1 MNPLYIGL
9 IGIILVLV
17 LMACKM
23 PIGFAMML
31 VGTVGFAYLVNWQA
45 ALQIVGVS
53 SYGVA
58 SNYEWLVLPLF
69 FLLASILFFGGLGE
83 DMYGIAY
90 VFLGRLPGGLAM
102 ATILANA
109 IFAAISGSSIA
120 GAVTIGTIA
129 LPEMKKRGYD
139 DSLRT
144 ACVAAGG
151 TLSILIPPSTILVIY
166 GIITETSIVDLF
178 AGGFVPGAIL
188 ASMFM
193 MMIYVRAKMN
203 PKLAPPGE
211 RSTMKQ
217 KGLGILKCLDAVI
230 IIIGV
235 MGGLLIGWFTPTEA
249 AGVACGA
256 CLLTSTIRGRMTW
269 KALKGALLDGVQ
281 NTGMIY
287 ACLIGALILT
297 PFIAMTRIPMEL
309 SGLVMS
315 FGLPPKLVMMLVV
328 VVYLILGCFI
338 DTMSIVLLTVPVFFP
353 LIKSI
358 GYDPVWFGVMVVLVV
373 EMALLTPPVGM
384 NVWVVAGIAKDV
396 PMQKIFK
403 GIWPYVAVEMV
414 FIIILIFFPGIVT
427 FLPNLLRSM
436 AH

>member
-1 MNPLYIGL
+1 MNPLIIGV
-9 IGIILVLV
+9 IGILLVLA

-31 VGTVGFAYLVNWQA
+31 VGSLGFAYLVNFQA
-45 ALQIVGVS
+45 ALQIVGVA

-69 FLLASILFFGGLGE
+69 FFLAAILFFGGLGE

-139 DSLRT
+139 DALRT

-151 TLSILIPPSTILVIY
+151 TLSILIPPSTILIVY
-166 GIITETSIVDLF
+166 GIITETSIVQLF
-178 AGGFVPGAIL
+178 AAGFIPGAIL
-188 ASMFM
+188 SFMFM
-193 MMIYVRAKMN
+193 TMIYIRARLN

-211 RSTMKQ
+211 RTTMKE
-217 KGLGILKCLDAVI
+217 KAIGILKCLDAI
-230 IIIGV
+230 IIIVGV
-235 MGGLLIGWFTPTEA
+235 MGGLLLGWFTPTEA
-249 AGVACGA
+249 AGVACGGA
-256 CLLTSTIRGRMTW
+256 IASSLIRKRLSW
-269 KALKGALLDGVQ
+269 KSFKGALWDSVQ

-297 PFIAMTRIPMEL
+297 PFIAVTRIPMEL

-315 FGLPPKLVMMLVV
+315 FGFPPVVVMMLIV

-353 LIKSI
+353 LVKSI
-358 GYDPVWFGVMVVLVV
+358 GYDPIWFGVMVVLVV

-384 NVWVVAGIAKDV
+384 NVWVVSGIAKDV
-396 PMQKIFK
+396 PMQTIFR
-403 GIWPYVAVEMV
+403 GIWPFVAVELFFV
-414 FIIILIFFPGIVT
+414 IILILFPQIVM
-427 FLPNLLRSM
+427 FLPNLLR
-436 AH
+436 

>member
-1 MNPLYIGL
+1 MNPLIIGV
-9 IGIILVLV
+9 IGILLVLA

-31 VGTVGFAYLVNWQA
+31 VGSAGFAYLVNWQA
-45 ALQIVGVS
+45 AFQIVGVA

-69 FLLASILFFGGLGE
+69 FLLASILFYGGLGE

-129 LPEMKKRGYD
+129 LPEMKKHNYD
-139 DSLRT
+139 DALRT

-166 GIITETSIVDLF
+166 GILTETSIVRLF
-178 AGGFVPGAIL
+178 AAGFIPGAIL
-188 ASMFM
+188 SCMFM
-193 MMIYVRAKMN
+193 AMIYVRARIN
-203 PKLAPPGE
+203 PKLAPAGE
-211 RSTMKQ
+211 RTTMKA
-217 KGLGILKCLDAVI
+217 KAMGVLKCLDSVVI
-230 IIIGV
+230 IVGV
-235 MGGLLIGWFTPTEA
+235 MGGLLLGWFTPTEA
-249 AGVACGA
+249 AGVACGGA
-256 CLLTSTIRGRMTW
+256 FISSFARGRMNW
-269 KALKGALLDGVQ
+269 KGFKNALMDGVQ

-287 ACLIGALILT
+287 ACLLGALILT

-309 SGLVMS
+309 AGLVLS
-315 FGLPPKLVMMLVV
+315 FGLPPVVVMLLIV

-338 DTMSIVLLTVPVFFP
+338 DTLSIVLLTVPVFFP
-353 LIKSI
+353 LVTGI
-358 GYDPVWFGVMVVLVV
+358 GYDPIWFGVMVVLVV

-396 PMQKIFK
+396 PMQTIFR
-403 GIWPYVAVEMV
+403 GIWPFVAVELV
-414 FIIILIFFPGIVT
+414 FVVILILFPQIVM
-427 FLPNLLRSM
+427 FLPNLLR
-436 AH
+436 